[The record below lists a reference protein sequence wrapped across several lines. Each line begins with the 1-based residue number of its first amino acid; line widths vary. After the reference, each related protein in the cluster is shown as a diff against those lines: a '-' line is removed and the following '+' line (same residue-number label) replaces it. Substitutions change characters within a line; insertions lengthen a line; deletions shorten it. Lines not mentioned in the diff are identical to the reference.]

1 MIEGVKT
8 VHEYERAVIFR
19 LGRLQQSVGPGMQVI
34 LPCTD
39 TFHKVDMRTVR
50 SVFHFVHPVVHTVF
64 AGVRECLAMTYEKKR
79 VKFRYSASGN
89 SDKGLRNDCS

>member
-1 MIEGVKT
+1 MEGIKT

-50 SVFHFVHPVVHTVF
+50 PVFHLF
-64 AGVRECLAMTYEKKR
+64 AP
-79 VKFRYSASGN
+79 
-89 SDKGLRNDCS
+89 

>member
-1 MIEGVKT
+1 MEGIKT

-50 SVFHFVHPVVHTVF
+50 PVFSFVKPLGRPVF
-64 AGVRECLAMTYEKKR
+64 AGVRGCLAMTNEKTSQVSIFR
-79 VKFRYSASGN
+79 LRKF
-89 SDKGLRNDCS
+89 